1 MSHTIRE
8 KAKLLNRIRR
18 IRGQVEAIERALEEE
33 VGCADVLQRIT
44 SCRGAMNGLLG
55 EVVEDHIKTHFSG
68 TPANV
73 EASEQL
79 LEVVHSYFK

>member
-8 KAKLLNRIRR
+8 KTKLLNRIRR

-55 EVVEDHIKTHFSG
+55 YLTENCCQGDAAACGVGVCDGSALINTQKGS
-68 TPANV
+68 V
-73 EASEQL
+73 
-79 LEVVHSYFK
+79 K